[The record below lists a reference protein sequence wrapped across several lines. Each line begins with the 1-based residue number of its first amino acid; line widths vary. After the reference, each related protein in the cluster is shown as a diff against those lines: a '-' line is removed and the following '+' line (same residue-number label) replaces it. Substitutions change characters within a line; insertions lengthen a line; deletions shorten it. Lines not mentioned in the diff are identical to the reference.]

1 MAAILKFHE
10 IHYNKWIKNIVINLL
25 QISTQFWHFLYIN
38 SRQNFTLITIKNKT
52 KASFQF
58 FRVVTNKSPRTTWHS
73 ESELNIAGDLLCS
86 LHCVVSDHIASKWS
100 LLFPLWDQGLETR
113 MHSRVHFS
121 QVSRDPSPKVSVSRP
136 QCNFITLSKQLS
148 TQTNTN
154 TRTPSPWNLCSKWP
168 IPSPF
173 EHHDFEQHPLI
184 AASTVRASEKCL
196 IKRLAENAILL
207 FCQ

>member
-113 MHSRVHFS
+113 MHSEFIFPRS
-121 QVSRDPSPKVSVSRP
+121 LETRAQRSRSRDLSVILSHYQNNWVLKQIQIHEPLPPEICAQNDPSRP
-136 QCNFITLSKQLS
+136 HS
-148 TQTNTN
+148 NTTISN
-154 TRTPSPWNLCSKWP
+154 NIRS
-168 IPSPF
+168 
-173 EHHDFEQHPLI
+173 
-184 AASTVRASEKCL
+184 
-196 IKRLAENAILL
+196 
-207 FCQ
+207 